1 MKSLRAEKEGGKEG
15 GHETGSSRL
24 GCSIGGA
31 GLCPSREIDQ
41 LLDKALAFR
50 GTRGDRDTTQTM
62 L

>member
-1 MKSLRAEKEGGKEG
+1 MKRGAPGWGVQLEA
-15 GHETGSSRL
+15 
-24 GCSIGGA
+24 A

-50 GTRGDRDTTQTM
+50 GMRGHRDTTQTM